1 MKISQNSEVPSDPQI
16 LKTFMDILQP
26 IIRLNQIFGICPLE
40 ISGHNIKLRFNSSMF
55 IHAVITLIILTIY
68 FVYVVYQFIC
78 SFGRGRSVPEI
89 VTMATWVAGIP
100 IPIAMLILA
109 IWKKDQFSH
118 FFEKSNEFRGPLQGM
133 MKCYQTQSYS
143 RKLIAVYIILTF
155 GSCAF
160 LVVDGIRKP
169 NMDIFVL
176 AYIEEPSSYLIAISC
191 LFQCYLVIL
200 KQSGCAFIEVLCCC
214 IGASF
219 QNTVNAII
227 EEMQNIVG
235 VSSTPVYRQHKSSI
249 EQNNQRINQ
258 SRQRRFA
265 IAGVDFQRNLNLIIT
280 PSNDDD
286 DLHRIPSVPK
296 FSEYLNLPIENSFYS
311 TINDASYPGAREQP
325 TILEEGTGP
334 IIIAIKKFNCISS
347 MQSLLNCIFGPI
359 LALDIAL
366 LVLNSCLLLYLKINY
381 LGSGDVHYIDGITF
395 VGNCILYFGRLI
407 VVFIS
412 LGNVHAMSIHFNDCV
427 TTSLMH
433 VKNPKALEINLILS
447 HLTSQFANP
456 SCFNAAGFFIFSRGS
471 LLAVLSA
478 IMTYVIFMLQ
488 AKM

>member
-1 MKISQNSEVPSDPQI
+1 MKISQNSEVQSDHQ
-16 LKTFMDILQP
+16 KTFMDILRP
-26 IIRLNQIFGICPLE
+26 VIIVNQVFGICPLE
-40 ISGHNIKLRFNSSMF
+40 ISGHNIKLRFNSFKF
-55 IHAVITLIILTIY
+55 IHAVIILLILTFY
-68 FVYVVYQFIC
+68 LVYVVYQFIC

-100 IPIAMLILA
+100 IPMAMLILA
-109 IWKKDQFSH
+109 ILKKDQFSH
-118 FFEKSNEFRGPLQGM
+118 FFEKSNEFQVPLQGV
-133 MKCYQTQSYS
+133 MKCYQTRSYS
-143 RKLIAVYIILTF
+143 RKLIAVYVILTL
-155 GSCAF
+155 GSCVF
-160 LVVDGIRKP
+160 LVLDGIRKP

-176 AYIEEPSSYLIAISC
+176 AYIQEPSSYLVAISC

-219 QNTVNAII
+219 QNTMNAII
-227 EEMQNIVG
+227 EEMQNVGG

-249 EQNNQRINQ
+249 EQNNQKANQ
-258 SRQRRFA
+258 RGRQRRYA
-265 IAGVDFQRNLNLIIT
+265 IIGVDFQRNLNLMVST
-280 PSNDDD
+280 SNDDD
-286 DLHRIPSVPK
+286 LQRIPSAPK
-296 FSEYLNLPIENSFYS
+296 FSEYLNLPTELTSFH
-311 TINDASYPGAREQP
+311 TINDVTYSGYQEQP
-325 TILEEGTGP
+325 IILEDGTGP
-334 IIIAIKKFNCISS
+334 IVSAIKKFSCITS

-433 VKNPKALEINLILS
+433 VKNPKATEINLILS

-478 IMTYVIFMLQ
+478 IMTYAVFLLQ